1 MGTAVT
7 NVSFDN
13 LLKEYLPYDLL
24 VEEVIKRD
32 FLLSNVKKDNSW
44 KGGDL
49 KVPFIGNAASSMAFG
64 RLPGFSSGGTGTGL
78 DTIDSGT
85 NIVQDNYVVAS
96 INAQKEL
103 WGSMIF
109 NDRDLS
115 AHGSLEQSFLKILP
129 DRINAFTAAMR
140 ESLSGC
146 LLTGGH
152 IDTIVSSNNADDT
165 IVVNRPE
172 RFSIG
177 QFIEIRATGTTDETV
192 RCYVKA
198 INMNSG
204 TLSLDSKFTLDD
216 EDHSVDLDNVAD
228 GDKIFHENGAN
239 NSDALFS
246 SLASQLMAAES
257 TKIFGLDKVDY
268 PHLQAYENSSVGD
281 VEADSGVALSTIF
294 DAMVQVRRIGKGN
307 PTDVVMSY
315 ELYAQC
321 LKELDGKL
329 QYSSETGKASK
340 YGWSEISVGGP
351 KGSIKLVAVPEM
363 DKDKAFI
370 LDWNAIK
377 LHSNGMIERR
387 SAPDGKQFYEVR
399 AAQGFQYIVDH
410 RFFGELVVSKPSHC
424 GALSGI
430 TYSPES

>member
-1 MGTAVT
+1 MVASTTAT
-7 NVSFDN
+7 FDS

-49 KVPFIGNAASSMAFG
+49 KVPFVGNSASSMAFG
-64 RLPGFSSGGTGTGL
+64 KLPGFTG
-78 DTIDSGT
+78 SAAGT
-85 NIVQDNYVVAS
+85 NIVEDNYVVGS
-96 INAQKEL
+96 ISAQKEL

-140 ESLSGC
+140 DSLSGC

-152 IDTIVSSNNADDT
+152 IDTITDQSDVADT
-165 IVVNRPE
+165 ITVNRPE
-172 RFSIG
+172 RFQIG
-177 QFIEIRATGTTDETV
+177 QLIEIQADGGSDPV
-192 RCYVKA
+192 VSAYVKT
-198 INMNSG
+198 INM
-204 TLSLDSKFTLDD
+204 TTKVLSLDANFALDD
-216 EDHSVDLDNVAD
+216 GDNSVDLSNVEI
-228 GDKIFHENGAN
+228 GDKVFHENGATDN
-239 NSDALFS
+239 TSVFS

-257 TKIFGLDKVDY
+257 ATIFGQTKANY
-268 PHLQAYENSSVGD
+268 PHLQAYENASVGD
-281 VEADSGVALSTIF
+281 VASGNTALSEIL
-294 DAMVQVRRIGKGN
+294 DAMTQVRRIGKGD
-307 PTDVVMSY
+307 PTDCVMSY
-315 ELYAQC
+315 ELYSQC
-321 LKELDGKL
+321 LKELNTDV
-329 QYSSETGKASK
+329 QYQSEAGKASR

-370 LDWNAIK
+370 IDWNAVK

-399 AAQGFQYIVDH
+399 NQTGYQYIVDH

-430 TYSPES
+430 SGI

>member
-1 MGTAVT
+1 MGTAVS
-7 NVSFDN
+7 NVSFDA

-64 RLPGFSSGGTGTGL
+64 RLPGFSSGGTDTGL
-78 DTIDSGT
+78 DAVTAGT

-129 DRINAFTAAMR
+129 DRINAFTSAMR

-152 IDTIVSSNNADDT
+152 IDTIVSSDNADDT

-192 RCYVKA
+192 RCYVKT

-239 NSDALFS
+239 NSGALFS

-257 TKIFGLDKVDY
+257 ATIFDQTKANY
-268 PHLQAYENSSVGD
+268 PHLQAYENASVGD

-430 TYSPES
+430 TYSP